1 MKPLGAHEMILFRPV
16 GQKEME
22 LIEQSGFTAF
32 PPRLPEQPIFYPV
45 LNFEYAEQIAH
56 DWNAAAPPYAG
67 FVTRFEVEESY
78 ASQFEVHTVGGRQH
92 QELWVLAEELE
103 NFNQQILGKIKV
115 VGEFYGKENSSEM
128 V

>member
-1 MKPLGAHEMILFRPV
+1 MKSLGLHEMILFRPV

-22 LIEQSGFTAF
+22 LIKQSGYTAF

-45 LNFEYAEQIAH
+45 LNFEYAEQIAR

-78 ASQFEVHTVGGRQH
+78 AAQFEVHTVGSRQH
-92 QELWVLAEELE
+92 QELWVPAEELE
-103 NFNQQILGKIKV
+103 NFNQHIIGKIEV
-115 VGEFYGKENSSEM
+115 VGEFH
-128 V
+128 

>member
-1 MKPLGAHEMILFRPV
+1 MILFRPV
-16 GQKEME
+16 GQKEMD

-45 LNFEYAEQIAH
+45 LNFEYAEQIAR
-56 DWNAAAPPYAG
+56 DWNATTPPYAG

-78 ASQFEVHTVGGRQH
+78 ASQFEVHTVDGRQH
-92 QELWVLAEELE
+92 QELWIPAEELE
-103 NFNQQILGKIKV
+103 AFNQHILGKIEV
-115 VGEFYGKENSSEM
+115 VDKF